1 MTRTSSHREHAVLL
15 LFVLVRYVR
24 TLSGHVVL
32 VLHVACVCDRSLSCM
47 SRLLFS
53 PSTTPLYSLVCHV
66 CCTSFHVFS
75 HSMCPFRTSLTYLR
89 LSQ

>member
-1 MTRTSSHREHAVLL
+1 MTKTSSRREHAVFL

-24 TLSGHVVL
+24 VVL
-32 VLHVACVCDRSLSCM
+32 DLHVACVCDRSLSCM
-47 SRLLFS
+47 LRLLFS

-66 CCTSFHVFS
+66 CSTSFHLFS